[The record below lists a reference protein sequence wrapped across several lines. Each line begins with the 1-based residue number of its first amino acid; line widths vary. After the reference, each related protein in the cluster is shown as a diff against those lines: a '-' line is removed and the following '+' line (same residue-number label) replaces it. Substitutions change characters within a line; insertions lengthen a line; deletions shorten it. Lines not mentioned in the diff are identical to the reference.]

1 MILGIGLSRKRT
13 LWIGWVSL
21 SSCRSSNSILHEFR
35 SLPHPTIRTPHCG
48 YLLSWSLIGLARENA
63 GGSDYK
69 RGHGSVDREDLSTRK
84 RDRKWKEEWTGIRT
98 GESRPRTRGV
108 KGREKGGKGKFR
120 LRGMGSGARSRSR
133 WKPRQNKQRRTSHQ
147 R

>member
-1 MILGIGLSRKRT
+1 MILDILLSRKRT
-13 LWIGWVSL
+13 LWIEGVYR

-35 SLPHPTIRTPHCG
+35 SLLHPTMRTPHCG
-48 YLLSWSLIGLARENA
+48 YLFSWSLIGLARENA

-69 RGHGSVDREDLSTRK
+69 RGHGSGGREDLSARK
-84 RDRKWKEEWTGIRT
+84 RDRKWKEEWTGLRT
-98 GESRPRTRGV
+98 GESKPRTRGA
-108 KGREKGGKGKFR
+108 KGREKGEKGKFR

-133 WKPRQNKQRRTSHQ
+133 WKPRQNRQTRTSHQ